1 MSRTTRRGTAITSL
15 AESRSSSAAIELAAG
30 VRGVAAAVA
39 EHRGEFDS
47 NGRLPDHLFEQ
58 LAALGL
64 FRLLLPSSLGGPGLS
79 ALEFMDVVEAAAALD
94 GTIGWLVGN
103 GGGMARTGGY
113 LPAES
118 AREIF
123 DDPLAFVVSS
133 TGAVGRAVRVPGGYS
148 VTGRWPFGS
157 GSPHGTWFSPVC
169 AVEESEQATGEVI
182 FVYAPRKDVL
192 LHDNWKVSGL
202 CATGSVDFEFVDVFV
217 PDRFAHAFQPEPTQ
231 PGTLYRLPTRSI
243 FPWTVATVPL
253 GIAAGAINDFA
264 FTASSAKRRGDSVPL
279 AERELIQSQLGQ
291 IQARTAAS
299 RAYLRHT
306 MSALLD
312 GLEDGS
318 DLEASRVDFRLACTF
333 ASQSALWAINLVT
346 EMAGAVA
353 ILRSSP
359 LERRERDARAAAK
372 HVAMSPAAYIT
383 GGKLRLGC
391 DLPNGS
397 F

>member
-1 MSRTTRRGTAITSL
+1 MTLLAGSRNSV
-15 AESRSSSAAIELAAG
+15 AAPDLAAG
-30 VRGVAAAVA
+30 AHELSAAVS
-39 EHRGEFDS
+39 EHRSTFDS
-47 NGRLPDHLFEQ
+47 EGRLPDHLFEQ

-64 FRLLLPSSLGGPGLS
+64 FRLLLPTSLGGPGLS

-103 GGGMARTGGY
+103 GGGMARAGGY
-113 LPAES
+113 LPAVS

-157 GSPHGTWFSPVC
+157 GSPHGTWFGPIC
-169 AVEESEQATGEVI
+169 EIEDGEQATSDLI

-192 LHDNWKVSGL
+192 LHDNWQVSGL

-217 PDRFAHAFQPEPTQ
+217 PDRLTHTFQPEPAQ

-243 FPWTVATVPL
+243 FSWTVATVPL
-253 GIAAGAINDFA
+253 GIAAGAIDDFVTRA
-264 FTASSAKRRGDSVPL
+264 RSAKRLGDDVPF

-291 IQARTAAS
+291 ILARTAAS

-306 MSALLD
+306 MSTLLE
-312 GLEDGS
+312 GTEAGT
-318 DLEASRVDFRLACTF
+318 DLEAGRVDFRLACTF

-353 ILRSSP
+353 IMRSSP

-372 HVAMSPAAYIT
+372 HIAMSPAAYIT
-383 GGKLRLGC
+383 GGKLRLGL
-391 DLPNGS
+391 DL
-397 F
+397 